1 TYSTIA
7 DLGLCIPANSTSSVA
22 TCEKSLKGNNLVY
35 GVLPFIAPEAFL
47 GNPVSECS
55 DIYSIGIIMTE
66 VATGKLPFGDVAH
79 DEKLAFEVCYK
90 GKRPQ
95 IPSALAPKRFRDL
108 AQRCC
113 DPDPLKRPAAKHLK
127 YILDYW
133 YQCANGNLRH
143 NSKCM
148 KIMNEFLRADDQ
160 SSMLFQENGVFE
172 QEEEMKEKT
181 WFTSRLLNFKLNK
194 DITTEITDAAEITQE
209 SQ

>member
-47 GNPVSECS
+47 GNP
-55 DIYSIGIIMTE
+55 
-66 VATGKLPFGDVAH
+66 
-79 DEKLAFEVCYK
+79 
-90 GKRPQ
+90 
-95 IPSALAPKRFRDL
+95 IPNALAPKRFRDL

-113 DPDPLKRPAAKHLK
+113 DPDPLKRPTAKHLK

-143 NSKCM
+143 SSKCM

-160 SSMLFQENGVFE
+160 ASMLFQENGVFE

-181 WFTSRLLNFKLNK
+181 WFT
-194 DITTEITDAAEITQE
+194 
-209 SQ
+209 